1 MMRYFSW
8 IITIPFTVFAIL
20 FIVGNKD
27 YVPLTYWIDTPPY
40 ELPLYAIGLAML
52 GIGFLGGAF
61 FVSLSFYALRHEY
74 WKTKRKLNRLEQ
86 ELENQKRTE
95 AEKEDAPTTAIAE
108 EERLQIAK
116 SY

>member
-1 MMRYFSW
+1 MM
-8 IITIPFTVFAIL
+8 
-20 FIVGNKD
+20 
-27 YVPLTYWIDTPPY
+27 
-40 ELPLYAIGLAML
+40 

-86 ELENQKRTE
+86 ELENQKLTG
-95 AEKEDAPTTAIAE
+95 AEKEDNPVTEVAG